1 MPSKV
6 SMRVGVGVAV
16 SSLASLIGIGT
27 VLYKYLEDWTWI
39 QSFYFSVVTLATVG
53 YGDLHPT
60 TDGARLFTAFY
71 ILLGVA
77 MAVSALA
84 VIGSSYLTRRDERTA
99 RRMHRKDGDSSGSPL
114 SETLQPS
121 PKDSPLG

>member
-1 MPSKV
+1 
-6 SMRVGVGVAV
+6 MRVGVGVAV
-16 SSLASLIGIGT
+16 SSLASLITIGT
-27 VLYKYLEDWTWI
+27 LVFKYLEDWTWI

-60 TDGARLFTAFY
+60 TDGSRLFTAFY

-77 MAVSALA
+77 IAVSALA

-99 RRMHRKDGDSSGSPL
+99 RRTHRKDVDSSGSP
-114 SETLQPS
+114 
-121 PKDSPLG
+121 